1 MKSWQDGVVVYN
13 LDSGNTHLL
22 NPIAGQVLKLLAEA
36 PADAT
41 TIARQLA
48 RQIDLDSDAELDDN
62 VAGLLNHL
70 DYLGLIEPIPA

>member
-48 RQIDLDSDAELDDN
+48 REIDLASDAELDDN